1 MRLELAHP
9 EFGRGDAHFAA
20 GMDREIVMR
29 QTLGDLGTAIKLDQ
43 VPVMLGLSADS
54 TDRRALRFVP
64 AALRF
69 RRTLR
74 RGDTLPDE
82 LFDGRPSWT
91 PKPHRI
97 ARALRRLSLAI
108 GAPDAPKD
116 VENDLQAV
124 CRELTRWLHDRGL
137 PGAIR
142 IDSSDIAQ
150 IATDTARV
158 DWLCRAII
166 AVQQCLG
173 ALARTAGGRQN
184 AQQSDAARA
193 TARGLRDA
201 VVWASA
207 RAMAADQLV
216 ADPFAAMR
224 DLPAFAARLW
234 PMTASLRAFVLDIE
248 PLMERWEV
256 ARGRR
261 GGPTA
266 QDFDSMLRLVSLR
279 WADFDPAMFDLD
291 RIRKDLPGRNGRSG
305 PSWRTDDAE

>member
-43 VPVMLGLSADS
+43 VPVMLGLSADAA
-54 TDRRALRFVP
+54 DRRALRFVP

-74 RGDTLPDE
+74 KGDALPDE

-97 ARALRRLSLAI
+97 ARAVRRLSLAI

-116 VENDLQAV
+116 IENDLPAV
-124 CRELTRWLHDRGL
+124 YRELTRWLHDRGM
-137 PGAIR
+137 PGKTQ
-142 IDSSDIAQ
+142 IDSADIAQ
-150 IATDTARV
+150 VATDAARV

-173 ALARTAGGRQN
+173 ALARTAAGRQN
-184 AQQSDAARA
+184 AHQSDAARA

-207 RAMAADQLV
+207 RAMAADQIV
-216 ADPFAAMR
+216 ADPFAALR
-224 DLPAFAARLW
+224 DVPAFAARLW
-234 PMTASLRAFVLDIE
+234 PIVASLRAFALDIE
-248 PLMERWEV
+248 PLMERWEA

-266 QDFDSMLRLVSLR
+266 QDLDQMLRLVSVR
-279 WADFDPAMFDLD
+279 WADFDPALFDLD
-291 RIRKDLPGRNGRSG
+291 TIRKGLPDRHGGTVS
-305 PSWRTDDAE
+305 SWRIDDAE

>member
-43 VPVMLGLSADS
+43 VPVMLGLPADS
-54 TDRRALRFVP
+54 PDRRALRFVP

-74 RGDTLPDE
+74 KGDMLPRE
-82 LFDGRPSWT
+82 LVDGSPSWM
-91 PKPHRI
+91 PKPHRV
-97 ARALRRLSLAI
+97 ARAVRRLSLAI
-108 GAPDAPKD
+108 GAPDVPKD
-116 VENDLQAV
+116 VESDIPAV
-124 CRELTRWLHDRGL
+124 CRELTRWIHDRGL
-137 PGAIR
+137 LGQTR
-142 IDSSDIAQ
+142 VDSADLIQ

-173 ALARTAGGRQN
+173 ALARTAAGRQN
-184 AQQSDAARA
+184 LQQSDAARA

-207 RAMAADQLV
+207 RAMAADQIA
-216 ADPFAAMR
+216 ADTLAALR
-224 DLPAFAARLW
+224 DTPAFSARLW
-234 PMTASLRAFVLDIE
+234 PKIAELRAFALDIE
-248 PLMERWEV
+248 PLMERWDV

-266 QDFDSMLRLVSLR
+266 HDLDQMLRIVSVR
-279 WADFDPAMFDLD
+279 WADFDPALFDLD
-291 RIRKDLPGRNGRSG
+291 RIRRDLPGRNGGSVSAWG
-305 PSWRTDDAE
+305 NSDAE